1 MWIVR
6 LALRRPYTF
15 VVLAL
20 LIAVLGIAS
29 IVTMSIDIFPAI
41 NIPVVTVIW
50 SYSGLSPTEM
60 QNRIVTISERA
71 FTTTVNGIEHIE
83 SVSLRGVAVT
93 RLYFH
98 PNVPIE
104 AAIAQVN
111 AQAQQIVRVLPPGI
125 FPPLIIQ
132 YNAASVPVLLAS
144 LSSDQLPEQE
154 LNDLGNSFI
163 RTQLVTIPGASVPVP
178 YGGKVRVVNVDI
190 DPDALYARGLS
201 PQDVSNAI
209 LTQNV
214 ILPAGTAKIG
224 TREYDVAI
232 NSSPEILSDL
242 NKIPIRY
249 ANGAMVYV
257 GDVAFVH
264 DGFNPQTNLVRRD
277 GRHSALLPILS
288 NGSESTLTVVS
299 QARQLMPKILAG
311 LPASL
316 KVDFLFDQSVFV
328 RAAVTGVVHEG
339 VIAGCLTALMILLF
353 LGSWRSTLIV
363 ITSIPL
369 SILTSIIVLKIL
381 NQSLNVMTLG
391 GLALAV
397 GILVDDA
404 TVEIENN
411 HRQLEMGKPLRQA
424 ILDGAAEVAT
434 PAFVATLSIC
444 IVFVPILFL
453 GGVGGAL
460 FAPLAMSVVFAMLA
474 SYLLSRTLVPTMVLY
489 LLAPEARARHGAAG
503 GHDAP
508 IRRSLFGRISAAF
521 EASFRR
527 LTGAYAGTLDWALG
541 RARVVIAVFL
551 AFAIASL
558 LLYPFVGRDFFPTVD
573 AGQLRLHVR
582 TPPGT
587 RIEETEQY
595 FQRVEDYIRQVIPAD
610 ELNVITDNIGV
621 PNPINLALSDSVTVG
636 ASDGEILVALN
647 AKHQPTAGYLKR
659 LRDELPRRFPDLEF
673 FAQPADIVSEI
684 LNFGLPAPIDIQVTG
699 PLGESDTNFRVA
711 QQIAA
716 ELRGVPGAVDVH
728 VQQVLDAP
736 RIMVDTDR
744 ALAQQVGLTQRDVAN
759 SLLISLTGSGATTT
773 NFWLNYKNGVSYQV
787 VVQTPQHRVAS
798 LDELHRTP
806 VAIAGQA
813 SPQLLRNLADFH
825 RTTTP
830 LSLNHY
836 NVQPVFDVY
845 ANVQGTDLGSVSTEV
860 SRIIAK
866 YGGQIGKASSIV
878 VRGQVQSMNQSF
890 FQLALGIGF
899 AVLFVYF
906 LMVVNFQ
913 SWLDP
918 LIILMALPGA
928 LAGILWALFVTGTTI
943 SVPAL
948 MGCIMAIGVA
958 TSNSILMITF
968 ANEQRHP
975 KFGGHD
981 ARAAALGAGRT
992 RLRPVLMTALAMLLG
1007 MLPMSL
1013 GLGEGGEQNAPLG
1026 RAVVGGLMVA
1036 TLYTLFFVPVTYSL
1050 LRRKPPKG
1058 TGTEDEA

>member
-20 LIAVLGIAS
+20 LIAVLGIGS
-29 IVTMSIDIFPAI
+29 ILTMSVDIFPSI

-60 QNRIVTISERA
+60 QDRIVTTSERA

-93 RLYFH
+93 RLYFQ
-98 PNVPIE
+98 PNVQIE
-104 AAIAQVN
+104 GAIAQVN
-111 AQAQQIVRVLPPGI
+111 AQAQQIVRVLPAGI

-132 YNAASVPVLLAS
+132 YNAASVPVVLAS

-163 RTQLVTIPGASVPVP
+163 RTQLVTIQGASVPLP
-178 YGGKVRVVNVDI
+178 YGGKVRAVNVDI
-190 DPDALYARGLS
+190 APDALYARGLS

-209 LTQNV
+209 LAQNV
-214 ILPAGTAKIG
+214 ILPARTAKIG
-224 TREYDVAI
+224 PREYDIAT
-232 NSSPEILSDL
+232 NSSPEILGDL

-249 ANGAMVYV
+249 VNGALLYV

-264 DGFNPQTNLVRRD
+264 DGSNPQTNLVRRD

-288 NGSESTLTVVS
+288 NGSASTLTVVQ

-311 LPASL
+311 LPSSL
-316 KVDFLFDQSVFV
+316 KVDFLFDQSIFV
-328 RAAVTGVVHEG
+328 RAAISGVVREG
-339 VIAGCLTALMILLF
+339 AIAGCLTALMILLF
-353 LGSWRSTLIV
+353 LRSWRSTLIV
-363 ITSIPL
+363 ATSIPL
-369 SILTSIIVLKIL
+369 SLMTSIIALKIFH
-381 NQSLNVMTLG
+381 QTLNVMTLG
-391 GLALAV
+391 GMSLAV

-411 HRQLEMGKPLRQA
+411 HRQMDLGKRLRQA

-434 PAFVATLSIC
+434 PAFVSTLSIC

-460 FAPLAMSVVFAMLA
+460 FAPLAITVVFAMLA
-474 SYLLSRTLVPTMVLY
+474 SYFLSRTLVPTMVLY
-489 LLAPEARARHGAAG
+489 LLAPEARARHGGDDGHAA
-503 GHDAP
+503 AKQP
-508 IRRSLFGRISAAF
+508 SIFRRISDSF
-521 EASFRR
+521 ERGFLRFA
-527 LTGAYAGTLDWALG
+527 GAYEGVLDWAL
-541 RARVVIAVFL
+541 AHSRVVIAVFL
-551 AFAIASL
+551 TFAFGSL
-558 LLYPFVGRDFFPTVD
+558 VLYPFIGRDFFPTVD

-582 TPPGT
+582 APAGT
-587 RIEETEQY
+587 RIEETEIY
-595 FQRVEDYIRQVIPAD
+595 FQQVEDYIREVIPAS
-610 ELNVITDNIGV
+610 EVNGISDNIGV

-636 ASDGEILVALN
+636 TADGEILVALN
-647 AKHQPTAGYLKR
+647 TPHHPTAGYLKT
-659 LRDELPRRFPDLEF
+659 LREELPRRFPDLEF
-673 FAQPADIVSEI
+673 FTQPADIVSQI

-699 PLGESDTNFRVA
+699 PLAEADKNLQIA
-711 QQIAA
+711 QQIAT
-716 ELRGVPGAVDVH
+716 ELQGVPGAVDVH
-728 VQQVLDAP
+728 VQQILDAP
-736 RIMVDTDR
+736 RIMVDADR
-744 ALAQQVGLTQRDVAN
+744 ALAQQVGLTQRDVAQ

-773 NFWLNYKNGVSYQV
+773 NFWLNYKNGVTYQV
-787 VVQTPQHRVAS
+787 IAQTPQHRVSS
-798 LDELHRTP
+798 LDELQRTP
-806 VAIAGQA
+806 VAIAGQT
-813 SPQLLRNLADFH
+813 SPQLLSNLADFH

-845 ANVQGTDLGSVSTEV
+845 ASVQGTDLGSVA
-860 SRIIAK
+860 SRAASIVK
-866 YGGQIGKASSIV
+866 KFQGQISKASSIV
-878 VRGQVQSMNQSF
+878 IRGQVQSMNQSF
-890 FQLALGIGF
+890 LQLALGICF

-913 SWLDP
+913 SWKDP

-968 ANEQRHP
+968 ANEQRRP
-975 KFGGHD
+975 EFGGHE
-981 ARAAALGAGRT
+981 ARAAALVAGRT

-1026 RAVVGGLMVA
+1026 RAVIGGLMIA
-1036 TLYTLFFVPVTYSL
+1036 TLYTLFFVPVTYSV
-1050 LRRKPPKG
+1050 LRRKPPKDFDK
-1058 TGTEDEA
+1058 EDSK

>member
-20 LIAVLGIAS
+20 LIAVLGLAS
-29 IVTMSIDIFPAI
+29 IVTASVDIFPAI
-41 NIPVVTVIW
+41 DIPVVTVIW

-60 QNRIVTISERA
+60 QNRIVTTSERA

-83 SVSLRGVAVT
+83 SVSLRGTAVT

-98 PNVPIE
+98 PNVTIA

-111 AQAQQIVRVLPPGI
+111 AQAQQIVRALPPGI

-144 LSSDQLPEQE
+144 LSSDQLPEQD
-154 LNDLGNSFI
+154 LNDLGNNFI

-190 DPDALYARGLS
+190 DPDALYARGLA
-201 PQDVSNAI
+201 PQDVANAI
-209 LTQNV
+209 LSQNV

-224 TREYDVAI
+224 AREYDVAT
-232 NSSPEILSDL
+232 NSSPEILGDL
-242 NKIPIRY
+242 NKIPLRY
-249 ANGAMVYV
+249 LNGATVYL
-257 GDVAFVH
+257 GDVAFAH

-277 GRHSALLPILS
+277 GRHSSLLPILS
-288 NGSESTLTVVS
+288 NGSASTLSVVG

-328 RAAVTGVVHEG
+328 RDAVSGVIHEG
-339 VIAGCLTALMILLF
+339 AIAGCLTALMILLF

-363 ITSIPL
+363 MTSIPL
-369 SILTSIIVLKIL
+369 AILTSIIVLKVL

-404 TVEIENN
+404 TVELEND
-411 HRQLEMGKPLRQA
+411 HRHMDLGKPLREA
-424 ILDGAAEVAT
+424 ILDAAAEVAT
-434 PAFVATLSIC
+434 PAMVATLSIC
-444 IVFVPILFL
+444 IVFVPIMFL

-460 FAPLAMSVVFAMLA
+460 FAPLAMAVVFAMLA

-489 LLAPEARARHGAAG
+489 LLAHEARSRYGPAAG
-503 GHDAP
+503 PAAAA
-508 IRRSLFGRISAAF
+508 RRTPFRRISDAF
-521 EASFRR
+521 EAGLHR
-527 LTGAYAGTLDWALG
+527 LTSAYTGALAWALG
-541 RARVVIAVFL
+541 HAALVVVLFL
-551 AFAIASL
+551 GFALTSL
-558 LLYPFVGRDFFPTVD
+558 LAYPFIGRDFFPTVD

-582 TPPGT
+582 APAGT
-587 RIEETEQY
+587 RIEETEAY

-610 ELNVITDNIGV
+610 ELSVVNDNIGL

-636 ASDGEILVALN
+636 PADGEILVALN
-647 AKHQPTAGYLKR
+647 PNHRPTAGYLKR
-659 LRDELPRRFPDLEF
+659 LRDELPARFPDIEV
-673 FAQPADIVSEI
+673 FAQPADIVSQI
-684 LNFGLPAPIDIQVTG
+684 LNFGLPAPIDIQITG
-699 PLGESDTNFRVA
+699 SLADSETNFRVA
-711 QQIAA
+711 QQIAG

-728 VQQVLDAP
+728 VQQILDAP
-736 RIMVDTDR
+736 RIMVDADR
-744 ALAQQVGLTQRDVAN
+744 VRAQQFGLTQQNVADN
-759 SLLISLTGSGATTT
+759 LLISLTGSGATTT

-787 VVQTPQHRVAS
+787 VVQTPQTRVAS
-798 LDELHRTP
+798 LDELRRTP
-806 VAIAGQA
+806 VAVAGQSA
-813 SPQLLRNLADFH
+813 PQLLSNLADFH
-825 RTTTP
+825 RTITP

-845 ANVQGTDLGSVSTEV
+845 AGVQDTDLGSVSSEV
-860 SRIIAK
+860 DRIIAHQR
-866 YGGQIGKASSIV
+866 GRIPKASSIV

-890 FQLALGIGF
+890 LQLGLGICF
-899 AVLFVYF
+899 AILFVYF

-928 LAGILWALFVTGTTI
+928 LAGVMWALFVSRTTI

-968 ANEQRHP
+968 ANEQRRP
-975 KFGGHD
+975 QQGSQD

-1013 GLGEGGEQNAPLG
+1013 GLGAGGEQNAPLG
-1026 RAVVGGLMVA
+1026 RAVIGGLMVA
-1036 TLYTLFFVPVTYSL
+1036 TFYTLFFVPVTYSL
-1050 LRRKPPKG
+1050 MRRKAPLPLAG
-1058 TGTEDEA
+1058 EAGA

>member
-20 LIAVLGIAS
+20 LIAVLGLAAIL
-29 IVTMSIDIFPAI
+29 TMSVDIFPAI

-50 SYSGLSPTEM
+50 NYSGLSPTEM
-60 QNRIVTISERA
+60 QDRIVTTSERA

-111 AQAQQIVRVLPPGI
+111 AQAQQIVRALPPGI

-144 LSSDQLPEQE
+144 LSSDQLPEQQ
-154 LNDLGNSFI
+154 LNDLGNNFI
-163 RTQLVTIPGASVPVP
+163 RTQLVTVQGASVPLP
-178 YGGKVRVVNVDI
+178 YGGKVRAVNVDI

-224 TREYDVAI
+224 AREYDIAT
-232 NSSPEILSDL
+232 NSSPEILGDL

-249 ANGAMVYV
+249 VNGAAVYV
-257 GDVAFVH
+257 GDVALVH

-288 NGSESTLTVVS
+288 NGSASTLTVVS

-311 LPASL
+311 LPSSL

-328 RAAVTGVVHEG
+328 RAAVTGVLHEG
-339 VIAGCLTALMILLF
+339 LIAGCLTGLMILLF

-369 SILTSIIVLKIL
+369 SILTSIIMLKIL
-381 NQSLNVMTLG
+381 HQTLNVMTLG

-411 HRQLEMGKPLRQA
+411 HRQLDLGKPLRTA

-453 GGVGGAL
+453 AGVGGAL

-489 LLAPEARARHGAAG
+489 LLAPEARARESRDAGHAA
-503 GHDAP
+503 P
-508 IRRSLFGRISAAF
+508 RRSIFGRISDSF
-521 EASFRR
+521 EAGFLK
-527 LTGAYAGTLDWALG
+527 LTRAHEGALDWALTHSG
-541 RARVVIAVFL
+541 VVITVFL
-551 AFAIASL
+551 TFAAASL
-558 LLYPFVGRDFFPTVD
+558 FLYPIVGRDFFPTVD

-587 RIEETEQY
+587 RIEETEVY

-610 ELNVITDNIGV
+610 ELNVIIDNIGV
-621 PNPINLALSDSVTVG
+621 PNAINLALSDSVTVG
-636 ASDGEILVALN
+636 PADGEILVALN
-647 AKHQPTAGYLKR
+647 ATHRPTAQYLKT
-659 LRDELPRRFPDLEF
+659 LRDELPHRFPDLEF
-673 FAQPADIVSEI
+673 FTQPADIVSQI

-699 PLGESDTNFRVA
+699 PLAESDTNFRVA
-711 QQIAA
+711 QRIAA

-806 VAIAGQA
+806 VAVAGQS
-813 SPQLLRNLADFH
+813 SPQLLSNLADFH

-845 ANVQGTDLGSVSTEV
+845 ASVQATDLGSVSSHV
-860 SRIIAK
+860 NQIIAK
-866 YGGQIGKASSIV
+866 HTSQISKASSIV
-878 VRGQVQSMNQSF
+878 VRGQVQSMNESF
-890 FQLALGIGF
+890 VQLALGICF

-918 LIILMALPGA
+918 MIILMALPGA

-968 ANEQRHP
+968 ANEQRRP
-975 KFGGHD
+975 EFGGHD

-1013 GLGEGGEQNAPLG
+1013 GLGEGGEQNAPLA
-1026 RAVVGGLMVA
+1026 RAVIGGLMVA
-1036 TLYTLFFVPVTYSL
+1036 TFYTLFFVPVTYSR
-1050 LRRKPPKG
+1050 LRRRPPKDFGSEDG
-1058 TGTEDEA
+1058 T

>member
-20 LIAVLGIAS
+20 LIAVLGIVS
-29 IVTMSIDIFPAI
+29 VVSMPIDIFPAI
-41 NIPVVTVIW
+41 NIPVVNVIW
-50 SYSGLSPTEM
+50 NYSGLSPTEM
-60 QNRIVTISERA
+60 QDRIVTTSERA
-71 FTTTVNGIEHIE
+71 FTTTVSGIEHIE

-111 AQAQQIVRVLPPGI
+111 AQAQQIVRALPPGI

-132 YNAASVPVLLAS
+132 YNAASVPVVLAS
-144 LSSDQLPEQE
+144 LSSDTLPEQQ
-154 LNDLGNSFI
+154 LNDFGNNFI
-163 RTQLVTIPGASVPVP
+163 RTQLVTIPGAAVPVP
-178 YGGKVRVVNVDI
+178 YGGKLRVVNVDI

-209 LTQNV
+209 FSQNV

-224 TREYDVAI
+224 TREYDVAT
-232 NSSPEILSDL
+232 NSSPEVLDDL
-242 NKIPIRY
+242 NRIPIRY
-249 ANGAMVYV
+249 QNGSLLTV

-277 GRHSALLPILS
+277 GQHSALLPILS
-288 NGSESTLTVVS
+288 NGSASTLSVVS
-299 QARQLMPKILAG
+299 GARQLMPKILAG
-311 LPASL
+311 LPSSL
-316 KVDFLFDQSVFV
+316 KVDFLFDQSLFV
-328 RAAVTGVVHEG
+328 RAAIAGVVREG
-339 VIAGCLTALMILLF
+339 AIAAALTALMILLF

-369 SILTSIIVLKIL
+369 SILTSIILL
-381 NQSLNVMTLG
+381 NLLHQSLNVMTLG
-391 GLALAV
+391 GMALAV

-411 HRQLEMGKPLRQA
+411 HRQLELGKPLRQA

-453 GGVGGAL
+453 SGVGGAL

-474 SYLLSRTLVPTMVLY
+474 SYFLSRTLVPTMVLY
-489 LLAPEARARHGAAG
+489 LLAPEARARASHEA
-503 GHDAP
+503 HHAP
-508 IRRSLFGRISAAF
+508 ARRRSLFRRLSDGF
-521 EASFRR
+521 EAGFRA
-527 LTGAYAGTLDWALG
+527 LTDFYEGVLDWALAHTRTVMG
-541 RARVVIAVFL
+541 VFL
-551 AFAIASL
+551 GFAAASL
-558 LLYPFVGRDFFPTVD
+558 LLYPFVGRDFFPAVD
-573 AGQLRLHVR
+573 AGQLRLHAR
-582 TPPGT
+582 APAGT
-587 RIEETEQY
+587 RIEETERY
-595 FQRVEDYIRQVIPAD
+595 FQQVEDYIRQVIPAG
-610 ELNVITDNIGV
+610 ELAAIIDNIGV
-621 PNPINLALSDSVTVG
+621 PNSINLALSDSVTVG
-636 ASDGEILVALN
+636 PADGEILVSL
-647 AKHQPTAGYLKR
+647 KTPHRPTPDYLKR
-659 LRDELPRRFPDLEF
+659 LRDELPKRFPDMEF
-673 FAQPADIVSEI
+673 FAQPADIVSQI

-699 PLGESDTNFRVA
+699 PLADSEKNYQVA
-711 QQIAA
+711 RSIAA
-716 ELRGVPGAVDVH
+716 ELREVPGAVDVH
-728 VQQVLDAP
+728 VQQILDAP
-736 RIMVDTDR
+736 RIMIDTDR

-759 SLLISLTGSGATTT
+759 SLLLSLTGSGATTT

-787 VVQTPQHRVAS
+787 VVQTPQYRVAS
-798 LDELHRTP
+798 LDSLHRTP
-806 VAIAGQA
+806 IAIPGHAA
-813 SPQLLRNLADFH
+813 PQLLGNLADFR
-825 RTTTP
+825 RTVTP

-836 NVQPVFDVY
+836 NVQPVFDVF
-845 ANVQGTDLGSVSTEV
+845 AGVQGRDLGSVAGEAA
-860 SRIIAK
+860 RIIAK
-866 YGGQIGKASSIV
+866 HQSQLPKGSSIV

-890 FQLALGIGF
+890 LALGLGIAF

-928 LAGILWALFVTGTTI
+928 LAGILWALFATGTTI

-968 ANEQRHP
+968 ANEQRRP
-975 KFGGHD
+975 DFGGHP
-981 ARAAALGAGRT
+981 ARGAALLAGRT
-992 RLRPVLMTALAMLLG
+992 RLRPVLMTALAMLIG

-1026 RAVVGGLMVA
+1026 RAVIGGLMIA
-1036 TLYTLFFVPVTYSL
+1036 TFYTLLFVPVAYSV
-1050 LRRKPPKG
+1050 LRGKAPKDFDA
-1058 TGTEDEA
+1058 EDQP

>member
-20 LIAVLGIAS
+20 LIAVLGVVS
-29 IVTMSIDIFPAI
+29 IVSMPIDIFPAI
-41 NIPVVTVIW
+41 NIPVVNVIW
-50 SYSGLSPTEM
+50 NYSGLSPTEM
-60 QNRIVTISERA
+60 QDRIVTISERA
-71 FTTTVNGIEHIE
+71 FTTTVGGIEHIE

-111 AQAQQIVRVLPPGI
+111 AQAQQIVRALPPGI

-132 YNAASVPVLLAS
+132 YNAASVPVVLAS
-144 LSSDQLPEQE
+144 LSSDVLPEQQ
-154 LNDLGNSFI
+154 LNDLGNNFI
-163 RTQLVTIPGASVPVP
+163 RTQLVTIPGAAVPVP
-178 YGGKVRVVNVDI
+178 YGGKIRVVNVDI

-201 PQDVSNAI
+201 PQDVANAI
-209 LTQNV
+209 LSQNV

-224 TREYDVAI
+224 TREYDVAT
-232 NSSPEILSDL
+232 NSSPVLLDDL
-242 NKIPIRY
+242 NRIPIRY
-249 ANGAMVYV
+249 LNGSLLSVA
-257 GDVAFVH
+257 DVAFVH

-288 NGSESTLTVVS
+288 NGSVSTLSVVS
-299 QARQLMPKILAG
+299 GARQLMPKILAG
-311 LPASL
+311 LPSSL
-316 KVDFLFDQSVFV
+316 KVDFLFDQSLFV
-328 RAAVTGVVHEG
+328 RAAIMGVVREG
-339 VIAGCLTALMILLF
+339 AIAAALTALMILLF

-369 SILTSIIVLKIL
+369 SILTSIIVLKVL
-381 NQSLNVMTLG
+381 HQSLNVMTLG
-391 GLALAV
+391 GMALAV

-411 HRQLEMGKPLRQA
+411 HRQMELGKPLRQA

-453 GGVGGAL
+453 SGVGGAL

-474 SYLLSRTLVPTMVLY
+474 SYFLSRTLVPTMVLY
-489 LLAPEARARHGAAG
+489 LLAPEARAHARRAA
-503 GHDAP
+503 GHDAAAH
-508 IRRSLFGRISAAF
+508 RSLFGRVSDRF
-521 EASFRR
+521 EVGFRR
-527 LTGAYAGTLDWALG
+527 LTAAYEGVLDWAL
-541 RARVVIAVFL
+541 AHTWTVLSVFV
-551 AFAIASL
+551 AFAVLSL
-558 LLYPFVGRDFFPTVD
+558 SLYPFVGRDFFPAVD

-582 TPPGT
+582 APAGT
-587 RIEETEQY
+587 RIEETERY
-595 FQRVEDYIRQVIPAD
+595 FQDVEDYIRQVIPAGQ
-610 ELNVITDNIGV
+610 LAAIIDNIGV
-621 PNPINLALSDSVTVG
+621 PNSINLALSDSVTVG
-636 ASDGEILVALN
+636 PADGEILVSL
-647 AKHQPTAGYLKR
+647 KTPHGPTADYLKR
-659 LRDELPRRFPDLEF
+659 LRAELPRRFPDLTF
-673 FAQPADIVSEI
+673 FAQPADIVSQI

-699 PLGESDTNFRVA
+699 PLADSEKNYQVA

-728 VQQVLDAP
+728 VQQILDAP
-736 RIMVDTDR
+736 RIMVDADR
-744 ALAQQVGLTQRDVAN
+744 ALALQVGLTQHDVAN

-773 NFWLNYKNGVSYQV
+773 NFWLNEKNGVSYQV
-787 VVQTPQHRVAS
+787 TVQTPQRRVSS
-798 LDELHRTP
+798 LEMLERTP
-806 VAIAGQA
+806 VAIPGQSA
-813 SPQLLRNLADFH
+813 PQLLGNLAEFR
-825 RTTTP
+825 RTVTP

-845 ANVQGTDLGSVSTEV
+845 AGVQGRDLGSVAGEV
-860 SRIIAK
+860 NRIIAK
-866 YGGQIGKASSIV
+866 FQGQLPRATSIV

-890 FQLALGIGF
+890 LALGLGIAF

-968 ANEQRHP
+968 ANEQRQAE
-975 KFGGHD
+975 FGGHG
-981 ARAAALGAGRT
+981 AREAALLAGRT
-992 RLRPVLMTALAMLLG
+992 RLRPVLMTALAMLIG

-1013 GLGEGGEQNAPLG
+1013 ALGEGGEQNAPLG
-1026 RAVVGGLMVA
+1026 RAVIGGLMIA
-1036 TLYTLFFVPVTYSL
+1036 TFYTLLFVPVAYSV
-1050 LRRKPPKG
+1050 LRRKAPKDFDA
-1058 TGTEDEA
+1058 EDS